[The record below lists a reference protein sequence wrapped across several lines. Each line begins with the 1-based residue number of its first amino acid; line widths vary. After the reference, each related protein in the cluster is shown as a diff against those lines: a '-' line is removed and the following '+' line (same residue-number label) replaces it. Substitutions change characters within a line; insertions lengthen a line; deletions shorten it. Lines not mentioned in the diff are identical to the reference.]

1 MIIITKK
8 RYNIVQKKANKKLY
22 DRCLKA
28 VNARLS
34 GKRLAHV
41 ISVSKCAAKL
51 AKIYGVNKFD
61 ARLAGLLHDW
71 DKLYTDDELL
81 GRLKELDM
89 EVPENYELLWPV
101 LHAFTGA
108 QAIKKEFPEVS
119 EDIISAIHHHTLGGL
134 EMTDL
139 DMVIFI
145 ADLIEPLRDAKKRP
159 GTKRLRKMVG
169 KASLEELYFACYV
182 EVMHALIARNR
193 FIHPCAFEIW
203 NGLVA
208 RYADHSRQKQ
218 NQGNPN
224 IMA

>member
-1 MIIITKK
+1 MNTIAKTKYTK
-8 RYNIVQKKANKKLY
+8 EQKTANKKLY
-22 DRCLKA
+22 KRCYKA
-28 VNARLS
+28 VNERLS
-34 GKRLAHV
+34 GKRLDHV

-51 AKIYGVNKFD
+51 AKIYDVNKFD

-81 GRLKELDM
+81 DRLKELDM
-89 EVPENYELLWPV
+89 EVPEHYELLWPV

-108 QAIKKEFPEVS
+108 QAIKREFPEVP
-119 EDIISAIHHHTLGGL
+119 EQVISAIYHHTLGGVDL
-134 EMTDL
+134 SDL

-145 ADLIEPLRDAKKRP
+145 ADLIEPLRDAKRRP
-159 GTKRLRKMVG
+159 GTKELRNLVG
-169 KASLEELYFACYV
+169 KVSLEQLYFASYI

-193 FIHPCAFEIW
+193 FIHPSAFEIW

-208 RYADHSRQKQ
+208 RYADHSRQKK

-224 IMA
+224 IVA

>member
-1 MIIITKK
+1 MKTITKVK
-8 RYNIVQKKANKKLY
+8 YTKEQKAANKKLY
-22 DRCLKA
+22 KRCYKA
-28 VNARLS
+28 VNERLS
-34 GKRLAHV
+34 GRRLAHV
-41 ISVSKCAAKL
+41 ISVSDCAGKL
-51 AKIYGVNKFD
+51 AKIYGVNRFD

-89 EVPENYELLWPV
+89 KVPENYELLWPV

-108 QAIKKEFPEVS
+108 QAVKREFPEVP
-119 EDIISAIHHHTLGGL
+119 EQVISAIHHHTLGGL
-134 EMTDL
+134 DMSEL

-145 ADLIEPLRDAKKRP
+145 ADLIEPLRDAKRRP
-159 GTKRLRKMVG
+159 GTKELRNLVG
-169 KASLEELYFACYV
+169 KVSLEQLYFACYT
-182 EVMHALIARNR
+182 EVMHALIARKR
-193 FIHPCAFEIW
+193 FIHPSAFEIW